1 MYTYNHMENIF
12 EIGRDI
18 EFLMRV
24 EDFRPWCDS
33 KDMFMD
39 AMKWAIEFED
49 KYEDNGDYYRD
60 IDAFIRKKFDQKV
73 RERLEEGLW

>member
-12 EIGRDI
+12 EIGRGI

-24 EDFRPWCDS
+24 KDFRPWCDS
-33 KDMFMD
+33 KDIFMD

-49 KYEDNGDYYRD
+49 KYEDNGDYYKD

-73 RERLEEGLW
+73 KERLEKGL

>member
-1 MYTYNHMENIF
+1 MYNELHMENIF
-12 EIGRDI
+12 EIGRGI

-49 KYEDNGDYYRD
+49 KYEDN
-60 IDAFIRKKFDQKV
+60 
-73 RERLEEGLW
+73 